1 MQNVKLLPNPRTLP
15 WYALA
20 ASFLICFGVW
30 HWAEAFAAPAYTA
43 QALAGGRPIGNNSDL
58 YPYWLGT
65 RELLLHGR
73 DPYSSDVTRE
83 IQAGFYGRP
92 LDPQNPSDPK
102 DQEAF
107 AYPLYVI
114 FMLAPTVT
122 LPFRTVAET
131 SRWLLLCA
139 LACSIPLWMHAI
151 GFRPRRLLVVSGM
164 VLAVSSFPAVQEFYM
179 QNLTALVLL
188 FLAAAAAATVR
199 GWLLLSGFLLALS
212 TIKPQLSGLFVFFFV
227 LWATGHWAKRRRL
240 FWSFVV
246 SLLALV
252 LAAERVSSGWMG
264 RFLTLVR
271 AYLIYAADPPI
282 LRALLPAWLAAT
294 VGAALMGFLVL
305 HCWRWRKAPAGTEYF
320 GWALAWVAT
329 VTLVLIPKLAAYSQ
343 PLLIPAWLVL
353 LAHWETIWKAGLVPR
368 ALVKGAFACQLW
380 QWAAA
385 LMLSL
390 CSLLIPPGRLRAMAE
405 IPMYTS
411 LASWPITLLA
421 VAVATFS
428 LGDVSHQT
436 PPATLPDPQTPA
448 ALHG

>member
-1 MQNVKLLPNPRTLP
+1 MKLLPHPRTWP

-20 ASFLICFGVW
+20 ASLLICFGVW
-30 HWAEAFAAPAYTA
+30 HWAKVFAAPAYTA

-65 RELLLHGR
+65 RELLLHHR
-73 DPYSSDVTRE
+73 DPYSSDVTQE

-92 LDPQNPSDPK
+92 LDPQKPSDPK

-107 AYPLYVI
+107 SYPLYVI

-122 LPFRTVAET
+122 LPFRTVQET
-131 SRWLLLCA
+131 VRWLLL
-139 LACSIPLWMHAI
+139 LAIGCTVPLWMYAI

-164 VLAVSSFPAVQEFYM
+164 LLAVGSFPAVQEFYM

-227 LWATGHWAKRRRL
+227 LWSTAQWAKRQRL

-246 SLLALV
+246 TLVALV
-252 LAAERVSSGWMG
+252 LAAEKVSYGWIA

-271 AYLIYAADPPI
+271 AYMIYAADPPI
-282 LRALLPAWLAAT
+282 LRALLPAWLAAA
-294 VGAALMGFLVL
+294 VGAALIGFLML
-305 HCWRWRKAPAGTEYF
+305 CCWRWRKAFAGSDHF

-329 VTLVLIPKLAAYSQ
+329 VTLALIPKLAAYSQ

-353 LAHWETIWKAGLVPR
+353 LAHRETIWKEGLIPR
-368 ALVKGAFACQLW
+368 ALVKSAFACQIW

-390 CSLLIPPGRLRAMAE
+390 CSLLIPPARLRAAAE

-421 VAVATFS
+421 VVIATLS
-428 LGDVSHQT
+428 LRHVSRQI
-436 PPATLPDPQTPA
+436 PPASLPHSALAVDPNQ
-448 ALHG
+448 

>member
-1 MQNVKLLPNPRTLP
+1 VNLLRNP

-20 ASFLICFGVW
+20 ASLLVCFGLW
-30 HWAEAFAAPAYTA
+30 HWARVFAAPAYTA
-43 QALAGGRPIGNNSDL
+43 KALAGGRPIGNNSDL

-73 DPYSSDVTRE
+73 DPYGSDVTRE

-92 LDPQNPSDPK
+92 LDPQKPSDPK

-114 FMLAPTVT
+114 FMLAPTVAS
-122 LPFRTVAET
+122 PFRVVAGT
-131 SRWLLLCA
+131 FRWLLLCA
-139 LACSIPLWMHAI
+139 IACSVPLWMYAI

-164 VLAVSSFPAVQEFYM
+164 VLAVGSFPAVQEFYM

-199 GWLLLSGFLLALS
+199 GWLLPSGFLLALS
-212 TIKPQLSGLFVFFFV
+212 TIKPQLSGLFIFFFL
-227 LWATGHWAKRRRL
+227 LWSTAQWAKRQGL
-240 FWSFVV
+240 FWSFLV
-246 SLLALV
+246 SLAALV
-252 LAAERVSSGWMG
+252 IAAESVSYGWIG

-282 LRALLPAWLAAT
+282 LKALLPSWLAT
-294 VGAALMGFLVL
+294 PVAALLVGLLVL
-305 HCWRWRKAPAGTEYF
+305 HCWRWRTASAGTEDF
-320 GWALAWVAT
+320 GWALAWIAT
-329 VTLVLIPKLAAYSQ
+329 ATLALIPKLAAYSQ

-353 LAHWETIWKAGLVPR
+353 LAHRKTIWKAGLIPR
-368 ALVKGAFACQLW
+368 ALVKAAFACQLW
-380 QWAAA
+380 QWGAA
-385 LMLSL
+385 LLLSV
-390 CSLLIPPGRLRAMAE
+390 CSLLIAPARLRVLAE

-421 VAVATFS
+421 VAVATLS
-428 LGDVSHQT
+428 LGHVSRQD
-436 PPATLPDPQTPA
+436 PRATLPDPQTPA
-448 ALHG
+448 APHG